1 MTEPGRRLE
10 RARDDKWLGGVAG
23 GLGRHF
29 DVDPNLIRLA
39 FLIAFVAGGSGFVV
53 YLILWI
59 VMPESRET

>member
-10 RARDDKWLGGVAG
+10 RARDDKWLGGVAT
-23 GLGRHF
+23 GLGRTF

-39 FLIAFVAGGSGFVV
+39 FLIAFIAGGSGFVV
-53 YLILWI
+53 YLVLWI